1 MLHNSSVELIVGMAL
16 IFARLGGAFSQFP
29 GISASYIFV
38 RARLLLAFTTSIVLY
53 PILKDFVPKGLH
65 LTGSAFILALT
76 IEAMVGIVIALS
88 AKICFMAIDVV
99 GSIISMQSGLSAA
112 MFFNPDHNGQISLIS
127 SFLFIIATA
136 AIFVTD
142 THYLF
147 IQGVVDS
154 YSIFQIGQVPDLGD
168 LSKFISNT
176 VNQSFILA
184 FKLASPFI
192 AVSFG
197 FLISNG
203 VLARLMPNLQV
214 FFVVTPVQ
222 IYVIFGVLFIVINI
236 MISKLIEALRA
247 ATIMAPF

>member
-1 MLHNSSVELIVGMAL
+1 MLHEISVEFVTIMAL
-16 IFARLGGAFSQFP
+16 IFARLGSAFFIFP
-29 GISASYIFV
+29 GISSSYIFV
-38 RARLLLAFTTSIVLY
+38 RARLLFALAVCVVLY
-53 PILKDFVPKGLH
+53 PVLKDFMPKQHLH
-65 LTGSAFILALT
+65 SSMFIYILAT
-76 IEAMVGIVIALS
+76 EVMIGIIIAIA

-99 GSIISMQSGLSAA
+99 GTIISMQSGLSAA
-112 MFFNPDHNGQISLIS
+112 LFFDPNHNTQTALIS
-127 SFLFIIATA
+127 NFLALIAYT

-147 IQGVVDS
+147 IQGIVDS
-154 YSIFQIGQVPDLGD
+154 YTAFGVGQLPDTGD
-168 LSKFISNT
+168 ISNF
-176 VNQSFILA
+176 VSRAMNQSFILA

-222 IYVIFGVLFIVINI
+222 IYVIFGVLFIMINI
-236 MISKLIEALRA
+236 MMSRLMESVSA
-247 ATIMAPF
+247 ATQMSGF